1 MLRIIQITAIF
12 TASFFLT
19 LAVPAIAATGEWWE
33 VTVKMEMPGM
43 PAGMVGMMPAQ
54 TSKICMIKGQEKEP
68 VKSKE
73 TDKDCTISD
82 LKQSSTA
89 ATFNMKCTGKNPMTG
104 NAELAYTPNSFNQKM
119 KMQSKDGNMT
129 MVSNGK
135 RIGGAC
141 EQQK

>member
-1 MLRIIQITAIF
+1 MFKIIQTTAIF
-12 TASFFLT
+12 ALSVFLT
-19 LAVPAIAATGEWWE
+19 LAVPAVAATGEWWE

-43 PAGMVGMMPAQ
+43 PAGMAGMMPAQ

-68 VKSKE
+68 VKSKDR
-73 TDKDCTISD
+73 DKDCTISD
-82 LKQSSTA
+82 MKQSGNTT
-89 ATFNMKCTGKNPMTG
+89 TFKMKCTGKEPMTG
-104 NAELAYTPNSFNQKM
+104 SAELTHTPNSFNQKM
-119 KMQSKDGNMT
+119 KMQSKQGEMM